1 MEFDDKAPIYVQIM
15 DLIKQRIAS
24 GELKVGEQLPSVR
37 DLAGQLVVNPNTVQK
52 AYLGLERK
60 GYVAT
65 PRGMGTFVTG
75 DRDVADRLRERLA
88 HSAVESCVATLRS
101 LGYSPDEIAALA
113 AQAAREVQP

>member
-52 AYLGLERK
+52 AYVELERE
-60 GYVAT
+60 GYVDT
-65 PRGMGTFVTG
+65 QRGTGTFVLG
-75 DRDVADRLRERLA
+75 DRGAVDQLRERLA
-88 HSAVESCVATLRS
+88 HSAVESCVTTLRA
-101 LGYSPDEIAALA
+101 LGYSPDDIAALA
-113 AQAAREVQP
+113 VQAAREVQP